1 MKEWRRREY
10 CFLDYDE
17 QQATQLKCI
26 EYDSTYKFEYES
38 IRFVSLMHKDGDETK
53 DTWYL

>member
-17 QQATQLKCI
+17 QATQLKCI